1 MKKISAFI
9 VAFTMVCI
17 VSGTSYAD
25 CQGCCSHHG
34 GVCCIDGVTK
44 CCDGSRL
51 SQTCIDRGCDKCGS
65 AGDSGDGGGGCLV
78 ATASCGSDLAE

>member
-9 VAFTMVCI
+9 VAFAMVCI
-17 VSGTSYAD
+17 VGGTSYAD

-51 SQTCIDRGCDKCGS
+51 SQTCIDKGCDKCGS
-65 AGDSGDGGGGCLV
+65 AGDSGDGGDGCFV
-78 ATASCGSDLAE
+78 ATASCGCDLAE